1 MDEIDIRRAA
11 GLMIEL
17 YGSSAAVSATARGKR
32 AFEYGSA
39 EGFHTW
45 KRVVDAINDIEHKK
59 SEFRAR
65 ATLNASPDIIG
76 FLCKSL
82 QINDKC

>member
-17 YGSSAAVSATARGKR
+17 YGRDATLSASARGKR
-32 AFEYGSA
+32 ASDYGSA

-45 KRVVDAINDIEHKK
+45 KRVVDAISDIERKRA
-59 SEFRAR
+59 EFGTRDG
-65 ATLNASPDIIG
+65 LGS
-76 FLCKSL
+76 
-82 QINDKC
+82 